1 MSKQDKS
8 EATTFSSSSSSSNS
22 FPNTENYNRGSAE
35 ENKQSLNRSLDET
48 KRNIQKNLDE
58 ARGQIPRY
66 TQSISD
72 AQEHAIQATKEIA
85 DSYIEYQKQALN
97 SFQSIFTPYIEN
109 MNNNV
114 WNNQDYI
121 GKKLPEMYSKVVSN
135 YAENTMAANRMFN
148 DLAFANVDSFKNL
161 ANTTKEHFKQLAEI
175 GKRNA
180 RVCEGI
186 HHQDNQDNT
195 VSSTTTYS
203 QNR

>member
-1 MSKQDKS
+1 MSNQDKR
-8 EATTFSSSSSSSNS
+8 EATTFSSSSSSSSSNS
-22 FPNTENYNRGSAE
+22 FPNTDNYNRGSAE

-58 ARGQIPRY
+58 ARGQITRY

-135 YAENTMAANRMFN
+135 YAENT
-148 DLAFANVDSFKNL
+148 
-161 ANTTKEHFKQLAEI
+161 
-175 GKRNA
+175 
-180 RVCEGI
+180 
-186 HHQDNQDNT
+186 
-195 VSSTTTYS
+195 
-203 QNR
+203 

>member
-1 MSKQDKS
+1 
-8 EATTFSSSSSSSNS
+8 
-22 FPNTENYNRGSAE
+22 
-35 ENKQSLNRSLDET
+35 
-48 KRNIQKNLDE
+48 
-58 ARGQIPRY
+58 
-66 TQSISD
+66 
-72 AQEHAIQATKEIA
+72 
-85 DSYIEYQKQALN
+85 
-97 SFQSIFTPYIEN
+97 
-109 MNNNV
+109 
-114 WNNQDYI
+114 
-121 GKKLPEMYSKVVSN
+121 
-135 YAENTMAANRMFN
+135 MFN